1 MEAFLELEALGNINC
16 FCQCA
21 LLDYIKVESI
31 KSLKKKK
38 SPQNSLAKPDQ
49 VINRL
54 ECCGGQVSA
63 GIRENRGVL
72 ALSEGDSLH
81 WNISGEESRTGAANT
96 MLQREGL
103 IVCWVSAS
111 KFTLADLC

>member
-1 MEAFLELEALGNINC
+1 MGFPGTRGTRQHKLLLLMC
-16 FCQCA
+16 FIGVHQSRI
-21 LLDYIKVESI
+21 DKE
-31 KSLKKKK
+31 LKKKK
-38 SPQNSLAKPDQ
+38 SPQNRLAKPDQ

-96 MLQREGL
+96 MLQGEGL
-103 IVCWVSAS
+103 IVCRVSAS
-111 KFTLADLC
+111 KFALPDLC